1 MNSKAMPAET
11 DLTEVDGKVHIQM
24 ENGVNKH
31 RKQLI
36 SKGDAQMIVS
46 MGYVRKEVS
55 DDLGDAVDR
64 NTIVQ
69 NETTKRDA
77 GLESEPS
84 KSKTANKA
92 KHFFCSVCNKGFSKR
107 PSLRVH
113 LRIHNDNRPLLNC
126 RVCGKVLTT
135 NVGIRKHEKSHFLTE
150 KPFKCDKCEYR
161 FACPSSLKYHL
172 GTKHAPEPLERTEVC
187 NICGK
192 AFQTVENLKKH
203 ALLHGERS
211 YLCELC
217 GKTFKK
223 GCALKCHMIA
233 IHSDIT
239 PYACQYCDQKFRKKL
254 NLIAHIREHTGQQS
268 YECQFCSA
276 WFGSK
281 SSLSKHINK
290 NHKMQNQY
298 LKEVERS
305 FQGVE

>member
-1 MNSKAMPAET
+1 MTSEAVPVET
-11 DLTEVDGKVHIQM
+11 VLTEVDGKVDIKV

-36 SKGDAQMIVS
+36 SKGDVQKTVS
-46 MGYVRKEVS
+46 MEFVKNEVS
-55 DDLGDAVDR
+55 GALDDDVEI
-64 NTIVQ
+64 NTVIQ
-69 NETTKRDA
+69 NETTKNDT
-77 GLESEPS
+77 GQESEPS
-84 KSKTANKA
+84 KSKTSNKT
-92 KHFFCSVCNKGFSKR
+92 KHFFCSVCNKGFTKR
-107 PSLRVH
+107 PGLREH

-150 KPFKCDKCEYR
+150 KPFKCDKCECR

-172 GTKHAPEPLERTEVC
+172 ATKHAPEPLERTEVC

-203 ALLHGERS
+203 VLLHRERS

-217 GKTFKK
+217 GKAFKK
-223 GCALKCHMIA
+223 GYALKCHMTA

-298 LKEVERS
+298 LKEVEQS
-305 FQGVE
+305 LVDVE